1 MAKSDRLETGLRAAA
16 EKSQLNSTE
25 IRRRE
30 DLLLALR
37 FKAKEMAAVLTSAQ
51 SAANRSALL
60 GRDGRSLVAVET
72 ERTASRDN
80 KGLVALQQEIMQEQD
95 SELEELE
102 STVATT
108 KHIALTINGELDLH
122 RHLLDDFDDNIQ
134 STNARVQL
142 AKKKMSI
149 FMRRSDNTCNMLLVM
164 LVAAGLGAADGGGG
178 GDSDEENGVE
188 RPEIVASV
196 ERVEA
201 TEAALLAARIA
212 AEDVAGDAEGKQPPL
227 PAKTAP
233 EPPAAGK
240 MYACKTVDKI
250 LNVEGGAATQ
260 KRLSARDIEVRVSAL
275 KHEIKVLEHV
285 GYHPNIVKVVGV
297 YNNEKRL
304 RLVMELCDAGDLLG
318 LLTNPPKKPQAEVK
332 NEDNGAAGGANKE
345 GDSNKGAAGR
355 ETKPE
360 QPHGKPFTK
369 ISQFFKGLAK
379 GTIDP
384 KAAESGAAT
393 NGDSSSSSSS
403 SSSAAQPEKMLQT
416 GLSERQ
422 TALMFRQLVKA
433 VEHCHSR
440 HVIHRDIKLENVL
453 LNNCCCCKC
462 KPAGADGGA
471 QENGNQQQQQQQQQ
485 QQGEPSTCSGYVV
498 KLADFGLAKLLQPTQ
513 AMANGNKGSQLY
525 KAPEVAQGRWYTTQA
540 DMWSLGVVLYAL
552 LSARFPPRDAQGM
565 VAWEAVSDQR
575 LLFKGGSWKEVS
587 GEAKA
592 LVGVLLSWDPKLRPN
607 CGEVFNDPWLV
618 QHCR

>member
-1 MAKSDRLETGLRAAA
+1 MANAMAECEGVPITLPNAAHSRQKLNNSFHPQVA
-16 EKSQLNSTE
+16 ASPQVIGFTPRFEVGAQLGEGSYGVVNVCREK
-25 IRRRE
+25 
-30 DLLLALR
+30 
-37 FKAKEMAAVLTSAQ
+37 AVLTRQLSRQ
-51 SAANRSALL
+51 PSYGTSKLHLHPGAAA
-60 GRDGRSLVAVET
+60 A
-72 ERTASRDN
+72 
-80 KGLVALQQEIMQEQD
+80 
-95 SELEELE
+95 
-102 STVATT
+102 
-108 KHIALTINGELDLH
+108 
-122 RHLLDDFDDNIQ
+122 
-134 STNARVQL
+134 
-142 AKKKMSI
+142 
-149 FMRRSDNTCNMLLVM
+149 
-164 LVAAGLGAADGGGG
+164 VAAVDGTAAAAGKCAAKGAADGGGG

-196 ERVEA
+196 ERVGA
-201 TEAALLAARIA
+201 TEAALLAARIT
-212 AEDVAGDAEGKQPPL
+212 AEEVAGDAEGKQPAA
-227 PAKTAP
+227 PARTAA

-260 KRLSARDIEVRVSAL
+260 KRLSARDIEVRVTAL
-275 KHEIKVLEHV
+275 KHEIKVLKHV

-318 LLTNPPKKPQAEVK
+318 LLTNPPKKPQAEA
-332 NEDNGAAGGANKE
+332 NHGGANKE
-345 GDSNKGAAGR
+345 GDPNKGAPVKEA
-355 ETKPE
+355 KPE

-379 GTIDP
+379 GTVDP
-384 KAAESGAAT
+384 KTPESGAAN
-393 NGDSSSSSSS
+393 NGDGSSSGT
-403 SSSAAQPEKMLQT
+403 QPEKMLQT

-453 LNNCCCCKC
+453 LNHCRCSKC
-462 KPAGADGGA
+462 KPADSGEGG
-471 QENGNQQQQQQQQQ
+471 QENGQQKQQQEQEQK
-485 QQGEPSTCSGYVV
+485 QGEPSTCSGYVI

-513 AMANGNKGSQLY
+513 PMANGNKGSQLY
-525 KAPEVAQGRWYTTQA
+525 KAPEVAQSRWYTTQA

-552 LSARFPPRDAQGM
+552 LSARFPPRDGDGM

-592 LVGVLLSWDPKLRPN
+592 LVGVLLSWDPKGRLD
-607 CGEVFNDPWLV
+607 CGQVFNHPWLM
-618 QHCR
+618 QHCK

>member
-1 MAKSDRLETGLRAAA
+1 MANAAA
-16 EKSQLNSTE
+16 ECEGVPITLPNAAHNRQKLHNSFHPQVAASPQVIGFTPRFEVGAQLGEGSYGVVNVCHE
-25 IRRRE
+25 
-30 DLLLALR
+30 
-37 FKAKEMAAVLTSAQ
+37 KAVLTRQLSRQ
-51 SAANRSALL
+51 PSY
-60 GRDGRSLVAVET
+60 G
-72 ERTASRDN
+72 ASR
-80 KGLVALQQEIMQEQD
+80 
-95 SELEELE
+95 
-102 STVATT
+102 
-108 KHIALTINGELDLH
+108 LH
-122 RHLLDDFDDNIQ
+122 LHPG
-134 STNARVQL
+134 A
-142 AKKKMSI
+142 AAA
-149 FMRRSDNTCNMLLVM
+149 
-164 LVAAGLGAADGGGG
+164 VAAVDGTAAAAGNGAAKGAADGGGG

-275 KHEIKVLEHV
+275 KHEIKVLKHV

-318 LLTNPPKKPQAEVK
+318 LLTNPPKKPQAEV
-332 NEDNGAAGGANKE
+332 NNGDNGASKE
-345 GDSNKGAAGR
+345 GDSNKGAAGN

-360 QPHGKPFTK
+360 ETRGKPFTK

-379 GTIDP
+379 GTTDP
-384 KAAESGAAT
+384 KTGLTAGAAK
-393 NGDSSSSSSS
+393 NGDNSSSSGS
-403 SSSAAQPEKMLQT
+403 AQPEKMLQT

-440 HVIHRDIKLENVL
+440 QVIHRDIKLENVL
-453 LNNCCCCKC
+453 LNHCCCCKC
-462 KPAGADGGA
+462 KPAGSDGGA
-471 QENGNQQQQQQQQQ
+471 QENGNQQQQ

-525 KAPEVAQGRWYTTQA
+525 KAPEVAQSRWYTTQA

-587 GEAKA
+587 EEAKA
-592 LVGVLLSWDPKLRPN
+592 LVDEKEERSEGRLVGVGRSSGCIVARCLTTRGSRSTVDEG
-607 CGEVFNDPWLV
+607 GEDEG
-618 QHCR
+618 

>member
-1 MAKSDRLETGLRAAA
+1 MAKSDRLETGLRVAA

-122 RHLLDDFDDNIQ
+122 RHLLLSRQ
-134 STNARVQL
+134 PSYGASRL
-142 AKKKMSI
+142 HLHPGAAAA
-149 FMRRSDNTCNMLLVM
+149 
-164 LVAAGLGAADGGGG
+164 VAAVDGTAAAAGNGAANGAADGGGG

-188 RPEIVASV
+188 RPQIVASV

-212 AEDVAGDAEGKQPPL
+212 AEDAAGDAEGKSQPL
-227 PAKTAP
+227 PAKTAA

-240 MYACKTVDKI
+240 IYACKTVDKI

-275 KHEIKVLEHV
+275 KHEIKVLKHV

-318 LLTNPPKKPQAEVK
+318 LLTNPPKKPQAEA
-332 NEDNGAAGGANKE
+332 NNGNNGAGGGANKE
-345 GDSNKGAAGR
+345 GDSSERAAGN

-360 QPHGKPFTK
+360 ETRGKPFTK

-379 GTIDP
+379 GTADL
-384 KAAESGAAT
+384 KLAEAGAT
-393 NGDSSSSSSS
+393 NNGDGSSSS
-403 SSSAAQPEKMLQT
+403 AQPEKMLQT

-440 HVIHRDIKLENVL
+440 QVIHRDIKLENVL

-462 KPAGADGGA
+462 KPGSDAGGQA
-471 QENGNQQQQQQQQQ
+471 NGNQQQQ

-587 GEAKA
+587 AEAKA
-592 LVGVLLSWDPKLRPN
+592 LVGVLLSWDPKGRLD
-607 CGEVFNDPWLV
+607 CGEVFNHPWLV

>member
-1 MAKSDRLETGLRAAA
+1 MANAAA
-16 EKSQLNSTE
+16 ECEGVPITIPNAAHSRQKLHNSFHPQVAASPQVIGFTPRFEVGAQLGEGSYGVVNVCHE
-25 IRRRE
+25 
-30 DLLLALR
+30 
-37 FKAKEMAAVLTSAQ
+37 KAVLTRQLSRQ
-51 SAANRSALL
+51 PSY
-60 GRDGRSLVAVET
+60 G
-72 ERTASRDN
+72 ASR
-80 KGLVALQQEIMQEQD
+80 
-95 SELEELE
+95 
-102 STVATT
+102 
-108 KHIALTINGELDLH
+108 LH
-122 RHLLDDFDDNIQ
+122 LHPG
-134 STNARVQL
+134 A
-142 AKKKMSI
+142 AAA
-149 FMRRSDNTCNMLLVM
+149 
-164 LVAAGLGAADGGGG
+164 VAAVDGTAAAAGNGAAKGAADGGGG

-275 KHEIKVLEHV
+275 KHEIKVLKHV

-318 LLTNPPKKPQAEVK
+318 LLTNPPKKPQAEA
-332 NEDNGAAGGANKE
+332 NNGDNGASKE
-345 GDSNKGAAGR
+345 GDSNKGAAGN

-360 QPHGKPFTK
+360 ETRGKPFTK

-379 GTIDP
+379 GTTDP
-384 KAAESGAAT
+384 KTGLTAGAAK
-393 NGDSSSSSSS
+393 NGDNSSSSGS
-403 SSSAAQPEKMLQT
+403 AQPEKMLQT

-440 HVIHRDIKLENVL
+440 
-453 LNNCCCCKC
+453 
-462 KPAGADGGA
+462 
-471 QENGNQQQQQQQQQ
+471 QENGNQQQQ

-525 KAPEVAQGRWYTTQA
+525 KAPEVAQSRWYTTQA

-587 GEAKA
+587 EEAKA
-592 LVGVLLSWDPKLRPN
+592 LVGVLLSWDPKGRLD
-607 CGEVFNDPWLV
+607 CGEVFNHPWLV